1 MNKINFKEIFSYVF
15 IILFIIIVRI
25 FVVTPVRVDGSSMFP
40 TLHDN
45 DILLLKKFDK
55 SIDRF
60 DVVVIKYDKSKLVK
74 RVIGLPGERI
84 KISITKVGN
93 NYVSK
98 ILING
103 EVLSEEY
110 GKSYMMD
117 AGIASNEIILGN
129 DEYFVLG
136 DNRNNST
143 DSRIIGVIKKKNI
156 LGVTDLRIFPFN
168 RIGKFN

>member
-1 MNKINFKEIFSYVF
+1 MIKYKEIMSYV
-15 IILFIIIVRI
+15 IIIV
-25 FVVTPVRVDGSSMFP
+25 VVILIRSFIATPVRVDGSSMNP
-40 TLHDN
+40 TLHNN

-60 DVVVIKYDKSKLVK
+60 DIVVIKYEKSKLVK
-74 RVIGLPGERI
+74 RVIGLPGERV

-103 EVLSEEY
+103 EVLSENY
-110 GKSYMMD
+110 GNAQMIES
-117 AGIASNEIILGN
+117 GIASSEIVLGE

-136 DNRNNST
+136 DNRNNSA
-143 DSRIIGVIKKKNI
+143 DSRIIGVINKKNI
-156 LGVTDLRIFPFN
+156 TGVTDFRFFPFN
-168 RIGKFN
+168 KIGKFN

>member
-1 MNKINFKEIFSYVF
+1 MIKYKEIMSYV
-15 IILFIIIVRI
+15 IIIV
-25 FVVTPVRVDGSSMFP
+25 VVILIRSFIATPVRVDGSSMNP
-40 TLHDN
+40 TLHNN

-60 DVVVIKYDKSKLVK
+60 DIVVIKYEKSKLVK
-74 RVIGLPGERI
+74 RVIGLPGERV

-103 EVLSEEY
+103 EVLSENY
-110 GKSYMMD
+110 GNAQMIES
-117 AGIASNEIILGN
+117 GIASSEIVLGD

-136 DNRNNST
+136 DNRNNSA
-143 DSRIIGVIKKKNI
+143 DSRIIGVINKKSI
-156 LGVTDLRIFPFN
+156 TGVTDFRFFPFN
-168 RIGKFN
+168 KIGKFN